1 MRTIDSISELGLV
14 LFVDDQ
20 SDFDRERDDKITTTK
35 GTERDC
41 LDYGY
46 RFIDGE
52 CYAFAQSI
60 KSNFETS
67 TNRANNSSTRGN
79 VLLGQ
84 NHLLSSGNRN
94 VAIGYDNTS
103 IDNGMYSVVKGYNS
117 YSENYGLN
125 TFSALDTTFGKR
137 ANISET
143 HYFATVPAVADGN
156 DSEDIVEI
164 FLGGVVGQRFYTA
177 PKDMNAAYYMHFTGI
192 AQTSDGRHIAVIDQK
207 LHFFQMNTFLRLGEG
222 SCMPC
227 PMNIDESFPFQMGVR
242 TEGISKGAAE
252 NFVGKN
258 AIYVYVGKYGFPY
271 SVNIRVKIVEVR
283 NQILFQGNEILNPT
297 FANNGQ
303 NWTTGN
309 VVGNN
314 TIEFMQG
321 GGVKMV
327 GDGTRNFRIR
337 SNATP
342 WLGSTVM
349 IEFDAKGI
357 NGANPNI
364 LLNGNNR
371 NIITITQ
378 EGRYRFMYQGTTGGN
393 YIQFMINSTTGAGS
407 GIINNVS
414 FRKLSGYEI

>member
-20 SDFDRERDDKITTTK
+20 SDFDRQRDDKVTTTN

-103 IDNGMYSVVKGYNS
+103 IDNGMYSVIKGYNS

-143 HYFATVPAVADGN
+143 HYFGTIPARAD
-156 DSEDIVEI
+156 DEEEI
-164 FLGGVVGQRFYTA
+164 IELFLGGVVGQRFYTA

-192 AQTSDGRHIAVIDQK
+192 AQTSDGRQATVIDQK
-207 LHFFQMNTFLRLGEG
+207 EYFYQRDTFLSSGEG
-222 SCMPC
+222 MCRPC
-227 PMNIDESFPFQMGVR
+227 EIFNDEFIVNIGVR
-242 TEGISKGAAE
+242 TNDISKRQL
-252 NFVGKN
+252 NFAGKN
-258 AIYVYVGKYGFPY
+258 AIYVYVSQFSKPY
-271 SVNIRVKIVEVR
+271 SINLQVKIIEVR
-283 NQILFQGNEILNPT
+283 NQILFQDNEILNPT

-303 NWTTGN
+303 NWTPGN

-327 GDGTRNFRIR
+327 GDGSRNFRIR

-342 WLGSTVM
+342 WLGANVM

-357 NGANPNI
+357 NGADPNL

-371 NIITITQ
+371 DIIPITQ
-378 EGRYRFMYQGTTGGN
+378 EGRYRFMHQGTTGGN

-414 FRKLSGYEI
+414 FRKLAGYEI